1 MSRKPKFT
9 GADDV
14 TTTSQTV
21 AAGQLRAFVD
31 RILRLREEQDTIG
44 DDVKEVYAELKGV
57 GFDRTAVGA
66 LVTELRRKAKDGE
79 QAMQER
85 DAILDLYRTA
95 YEAAAPK
102 PSHTHAY
109 ARTRGEGKKPD
120 LKVVGKP
127 ADGGADITMKHTNIA
142 TELPPHDAETGEILD
157 DKPETIQSQTQADDA
172 VPSGDQ
178 STATNLRD
186 GASGRLSVATSSQ
199 PQGMED
205 AGGDSVERHASNSP
219 ETATQAPM
227 VVYGDSAAGRRS
239 SQASLSKSHPAG
251 ISEGMLDGADPKPA
265 APISVEIQERLST
278 NDEAS
283 PEAGP
288 QAEASLVGIDTGML
302 ADREGRNEGEAAS
315 VDLPTNSEI
324 KPDPSLSEA
333 HDGEP
338 KPSPAPSSAK
348 SEVAHSLVG
357 QVGEE
362 PGSHIGSN
370 AGQAVTISDADVP
383 AFLKAGVTQAIT
395 RLRPHCLNPSECAGY
410 GRVHCHKCTTAMEAK
425 S

>member
-1 MSRKPKFT
+1 MIRKSKSEPVREET
-9 GADDV
+9 II
-14 TTTSQTV
+14 TSQTA
-21 AAGQLRAFVD
+21 AAGQLRAFFE
-31 RILRLREEQDTIG
+31 RWQRLEEEKQTISDDLKEMFAEAKGTGFDTKAMRAVFR
-44 DDVKEVYAELKGV
+44 DKMKDQAEL
-57 GFDRTAVGA
+57 
-66 LVTELRRKAKDGE
+66 
-79 QAMQER
+79 QENE
-85 DAILDLYRTA
+85 AIYDLYWTA
-95 YEAAAPK
+95 LEQPPARPAPAHVENITQFPRAVK
-102 PSHTHAY
+102 A
-109 ARTRGEGKKPD
+109 
-120 LKVVGKP
+120 KP

-157 DKPETIQSQTQADDA
+157 DKPETIPSQTQADDA

-178 STATNLRD
+178 STAT
-186 GASGRLSVATSSQ
+186 
-199 PQGMED
+199 
-205 AGGDSVERHASNSP
+205 
-219 ETATQAPM
+219 
-227 VVYGDSAAGRRS
+227 
-239 SQASLSKSHPAG
+239 
-251 ISEGMLDGADPKPA
+251 ISET
-265 APISVEIQERLST
+265 QERPST

-302 ADREGRNEGEAAS
+302 ADREGRNEGEAAP

-362 PGSHIGSN
+362 PGCHVGSN

>member
-1 MSRKPKFT
+1 MSRKPKIT
-9 GADDV
+9 QGADDV

-79 QAMQER
+79 AAMLER
-85 DAILDLYRTA
+85 NAILDLYRTA
-95 YEAAAPK
+95 YDAAAAK

-127 ADGGADITMKHTNIA
+127 ADGGADIMMKHTNIA
-142 TELPPHDAETGEILD
+142 SDLPPHDAETGEIFEQ
-157 DKPETIQSQTQADDA
+157 PETAQPASMVVDGDSAEGDGPFQASLSTFHPEDSQEGESDGSNLPSSAAIPSQTQADDA

-178 STATNLRD
+178 STATIPEAKASEDNGGTSAIE
-186 GASGRLSVATSSQ
+186 GAPMTGEASRLSVGGGT
-199 PQGMED
+199 D
-205 AGGDSVERHASNSP
+205 A
-219 ETATQAPM
+219 
-227 VVYGDSAAGRRS
+227 
-239 SQASLSKSHPAG
+239 
-251 ISEGMLDGADPKPA
+251 
-265 APISVEIQERLST
+265 
-278 NDEAS
+278 
-283 PEAGP
+283 
-288 QAEASLVGIDTGML
+288 
-302 ADREGRNEGEAAS
+302 
-315 VDLPTNSEI
+315 TNSEI
-324 KPDPSLSEA
+324 KPDPSLSGA

-348 SEVAHSLVG
+348 SEGANSLVG

-362 PGSHIGSN
+362 PGSHVGSN
-370 AGQAVTISDADVP
+370 AGQAVTKTSDADVP
-383 AFLKAGVTQAIT
+383 AFLKVGLAKSIAA
-395 RLRPHCLNPSECAGY
+395 LRPHCLNPSECAGY

>member
-1 MSRKPKFT
+1 MSRKPKIT

-14 TTTSQTV
+14 TITSQTV

-85 DAILDLYRTA
+85 NAILDLYRTA
-95 YEAAAPK
+95 YDAAAAK

-109 ARTRGEGKKPD
+109 ARTRSEGKKPD

-157 DKPETIQSQTQADDA
+157 DKPETIPSQTQADDA

-178 STATNLRD
+178 STAT
-186 GASGRLSVATSSQ
+186 
-199 PQGMED
+199 
-205 AGGDSVERHASNSP
+205 
-219 ETATQAPM
+219 
-227 VVYGDSAAGRRS
+227 
-239 SQASLSKSHPAG
+239 
-251 ISEGMLDGADPKPA
+251 IS
-265 APISVEIQERLST
+265 EIQERPST

-288 QAEASLVGIDTGML
+288 QAEASLVGTDTGML

-362 PGSHIGSN
+362 PGCHVGSN

-383 AFLKAGVTQAIT
+383 AFLKTGVTQAIT

-410 GRVHCHKCTTAMEAK
+410 GRIHCHGCTKTGDRSEA